1 MLENLIPEEIKN
13 EENLTEIDQTKIE
26 TIRCLCINSE
36 SLYDLGEIS

>member
-26 TIRCLCINSE
+26 TIRFLCMARE
-36 SLYDLGEIS
+36 SLYDL